1 MPIECF
7 KLPSEAVDLEVFTE
21 KKISRESDFPPAI
34 FFSLGLNPSA
44 DGSSYLEYGSIKACC
59 SVNGP
64 LEMRQ
69 DGQLITALKFA
80 PFITWQQPDQQTGVE
95 RRLSQLLLS
104 SIEASVMLMR
114 QDGQLITALK
124 FAPFITWQQPDQQ
137 TGVERRL
144 SQLLL
149 SSIEASV
156 MLHCFPRGKYEVM
169 VLILDNGGF
178 PVDSINTGDCLAAA
192 ITCSGLALTDASVQ
206 MYDTPVGVNV
216 DLSTVVR
223 PSSSVGHLCAA
234 ILPNLQQYSMLYTS
248 DSCIRTGQDLR
259 EALSC
264 AMNGG
269 VQLATTIKQC
279 LVRQTNTT
287 A

>member
-1 MPIECF
+1 MLAHVSTDCGSRTPIRDVDFPTQYIFEPETLIMPIECF

-21 KKISRESDFPPAI
+21 KK
-34 FFSLGLNPSA
+34 
-44 DGSSYLEYGSIKACC
+44 
-59 SVNGP
+59 
-64 LEMRQ
+64 
-69 DGQLITALKFA
+69 
-80 PFITWQQPDQQTGVE
+80 
-95 RRLSQLLLS
+95 
-104 SIEASVMLMR
+104 MR

>member
-1 MPIECF
+1 MPVECF
-7 KLPSEAVDLEVFTE
+7 KLPSETVDLEVFTG

-44 DGSSYLEYGSIKACC
+44 DGSAYLEYGSVKACC

-69 DGQLITALKFA
+69 DGQLIT
-80 PFITWQQPDQQTGVE
+80 T
-95 RRLSQLLLS
+95 
-104 SIEASVMLMR
+104 
-114 QDGQLITALK
+114 LK

-178 PVDSINTGDCLAAA
+178 PVDSVNTEDCLAAA

-259 EALSC
+259 EALKC

-279 LVRQTNTT
+279 LVRQINAT